1 MLLLVD
7 LDGVVYRGAA
17 PIPGVAAVLADRAA
31 RGDTIVYV
39 TNNAMHYRADFVTR
53 LTALGAPVT
62 ADRVVSS
69 SRATAL
75 YLVGPAMDPPVRRV
89 LTVSA
94 GGLESEC
101 RDAGLDVVTAAEA
114 AARQAQEGIGGW
126 EAARR
131 PDAVVV
137 GLDPQFTYQKLDVAV
152 NCLQHG
158 ARLVATNRDP
168 VYLTEHGIVPG
179 AGAIVAAVETGG
191 QVTPV
196 SIGKPAPHL
205 LEMAILTTGI
215 DRAEAVMVGD
225 SITSDLAAANGLGI
239 PCILMLTG
247 ISTRAQAEA
256 LPASERPAA
265 MANDAAELATAL
277 DRMAATLGQPA
288 TTRRR

>member
-17 PIPGVAAVLADRAA
+17 PIPGVAAVLADRVT
-31 RGDTIVYV
+31 RGDTVVYV

-53 LTALGAPVT
+53 LNGLGAPVT

-75 YLVGPAMDPPVRRV
+75 YLTGPALDPPVRRV

-94 GGLESEC
+94 GGLEGEC
-101 RDAGLDVVTAAEA
+101 RDAGLDVVTAAHA
-114 AARQAQEGIGGW
+114 ASRQAQEGIDGW
-126 EAARR
+126 EAAGH

-137 GLDPQFTYQKLDVAV
+137 GLDPHFTYQKLAVAV
-152 NCLQHG
+152 DCLQHG
-158 ARLVATNRDP
+158 ARFVATNRDP
-168 VYLTEHGIVPG
+168 IYLTEHGKVPG
-179 AGAIVAAVETGG
+179 AGAIVAAIEVGA

-205 LEMAILTTGI
+205 LEMAIRTTGL

-225 SITSDLAAANGLGI
+225 SIASDLAAAIGLGI

-247 ISTRAQAEA
+247 ISTRAQADA
-256 LPASERPAA
+256 LAADRRPVA
-265 MANDAAELATAL
+265 MAEDAAELAAAL
-277 DRMAATLGQPA
+277 DRLAATPG
-288 TTRRR
+288 R